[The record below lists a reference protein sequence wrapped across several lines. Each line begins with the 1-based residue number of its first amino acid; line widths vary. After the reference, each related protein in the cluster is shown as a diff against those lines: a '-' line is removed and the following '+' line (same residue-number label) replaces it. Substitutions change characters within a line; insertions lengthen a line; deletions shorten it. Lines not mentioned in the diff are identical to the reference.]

1 MAITTHD
8 IKANLLTKLEHARTL
23 TMAGNASEA
32 GYVLSDVIDALSSS
46 RVTVTQY
53 RGTDT
58 SRPGDCT
65 DASELISR
73 NID

>member
-1 MAITTHD
+1 MTTTHF
-8 IKANLLTKLEHARTL
+8 IKSQILAKLEHARTL

-32 GYVLSDVIDALSSS
+32 SYVLSDVIDALSSS

-65 DASELISR
+65 DASELVSR

>member
-1 MAITTHD
+1 MTTTTRD
-8 IKANLLTKLEHARTL
+8 IKANLLVKLEHARTL

-32 GYVLSDVIDALSSS
+32 GYILSDVIDALSSS

-65 DASELISR
+65 DVSELISR

>member
-1 MAITTHD
+1 MTTTHF
-8 IKANLLTKLEHARTL
+8 IKSQILAKLEHARTL

-32 GYVLSDVIDALSSS
+32 GYILSDVIDALSSS

-53 RGTDT
+53 RGIDT
-58 SRPGDCT
+58 SRPGDCV
-65 DASELISR
+65 DASELVSR